1 MNLLAV
7 LITKVVLATG
17 LAGLAG
23 VAEVFR
29 RRAVRPEAAY
39 ALWASVLAILVTPS
53 IFTVSL
59 PEQFSSY
66 VQSAFSRLSV
76 LPEAESG
83 VGHAAGEHAATA
95 DWTGALTSLVC
106 RLCLVGW
113 IVGCVM
119 AWRRRI
125 GSLRQLRR
133 FVELAPD
140 ASSEVRA
147 RCSELATELCIG
159 RAPKVVTADGTFSPF
174 LWDPIGGPS
183 NIVIPETLL
192 KQFTDESLDA
202 VLRHELIHLQRR
214 DAWRHCVQFVIASV
228 WWWLPTAALARR
240 RLLRLEE
247 LCTDAAVVRANPDSA
262 NHYARALLD
271 TEEFLTRATYR
282 ELLVVPA
289 FTQGVFLRDRI
300 VSIVGEQPE
309 PVSQRGR
316 MIGCAVVAMSLSLG
330 FLTASLPPHAEN
342 LPSFANDS
350 TERVTT
356 PVADSPISS
365 VAVQTPEIL
374 LPDSETVSVSRSDRE
389 IVLVWCRT
397 DFDPPVHELDEQAR
411 STSPQTKSIRLVR
424 VSDDGVE
431 PRVWKIDRSA
441 DDSAGSSRLNRSEVD
456 WLFGFLTMNN
466 DIVDC
471 DGTRHH
477 HPGRSVNVA

>member
-1 MNLLAV
+1 MNLFAV
-7 LITKVVLATG
+7 FITKIVLAT
-17 LAGLAG
+17 GLAG

-39 ALWASVLAILVTPS
+39 VLWASVLAVLVMPS
-53 IFTVSL
+53 IFTVPL
-59 PEQFSSY
+59 PEQFSIY
-66 VQSAFSRLSV
+66 LQSAFGQLLL
-76 LPEAESG
+76 LPEAEIG
-83 VGHAAGEHAATA
+83 VSHAAGEDAVAA
-95 DWTGALTSLVC
+95 DWTALISLSW
-106 RLCLVGW
+106 RLCLAGW
-113 IVGCVM
+113 IVGCLI
-119 AWRRRI
+119 AWRRRV
-125 GSLRQLRR
+125 GTLRQLRR

-140 ASSEVRA
+140 ASSEVRE
-147 RCSELATELCIG
+147 RCSELAIELCIG
-159 RAPKVVTADGTFSPF
+159 PAPKVVTADGTFSPF
-174 LWDPIGGPS
+174 LWDPIYGPAR
-183 NIVIPETLL
+183 IVIPETLL

-202 VLRHELIHLQRR
+202 VLRHELIHLRRR
-214 DAWRHCVQFVIASV
+214 DAWRHRVQFVIASV

-247 LCTDAAVVRANPDSA
+247 LCTDAAVVRANPASA

-271 TEEFLTRATYR
+271 TEEFLTRATSR

-316 MIGCAVVAMSLSLG
+316 MIGWAVVAMSLSLG

-342 LPSFANDS
+342 LQSFANVS
-350 TERVTT
+350 TEHVTT
-356 PVADSPISS
+356 PEADSPIESS
-365 VAVQTPEIL
+365 DAPPAEIL

-389 IVLVWCRT
+389 IVLVWCRA
-397 DFDPPVHELDEQAR
+397 DFSPPAHELNEQAR
-411 STSPQTKSIRLVR
+411 SANPQTESIRLVR
-424 VSDDGVE
+424 VSADGVE
-431 PRVWKIDRSA
+431 PRVWKIDRSGV
-441 DDSAGSSRLNRSEVD
+441 DSNESARLNRSEVD